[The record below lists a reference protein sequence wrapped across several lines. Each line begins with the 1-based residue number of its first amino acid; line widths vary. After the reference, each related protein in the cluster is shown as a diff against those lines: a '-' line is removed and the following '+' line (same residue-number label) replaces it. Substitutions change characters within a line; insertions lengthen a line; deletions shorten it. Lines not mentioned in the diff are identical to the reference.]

1 MPGRQFPQVE
11 ATLPEATGDSTAFAD
26 FPAGAREEDLVSEPF
41 GAAEPGDQTPGRR
54 RPRSAPSPVCPDPI
68 ALDRLTAAV
77 LAEHHHGW
85 QDFDRRRLC
94 EGSSRNSAPRARPT
108 PAAPSPRNRTSSTG
122 HTTRWD
128 TADLDAARVRS
139 ACVCQHADPRTGLT
153 ATRTVEPI
161 GEVPFRRRGTYDPS
175 RRQDLGSRPARQGVE
190 EFPSAHVQA
199 RRRFYRLPIVPA
211 GSSIVTRCHG
221 LPSYSHPQAA
231 ADRPDFG
238 SGRDSIYE
246 QELVD
251 SCRIRHPSRSR
262 HDERGPLDSD
272 GRRSGGA
279 AADGHQGDGRRPAAF
294 HRGPDL
300 HNPWG

>member
-1 MPGRQFPQVE
+1 MFLRQAGQRCRACFVRDAFPVIGKGPAAVAAATIRTIFAQTTAEQVRTRPDVVADMPGRQFPQVE

-190 EFPSAHVQA
+190 GVPVRPRAGPPTLLSSPYCPC
-199 RRRFYRLPIVPA
+199 RFIDRDPMSRLA
-211 GSSIVTRCHG
+211 K
-221 LPSYSHPQAA
+221 L
-231 ADRPDFG
+231 
-238 SGRDSIYE
+238 
-246 QELVD
+246 
-251 SCRIRHPSRSR
+251 
-262 HDERGPLDSD
+262 
-272 GRRSGGA
+272 
-279 AADGHQGDGRRPAAF
+279 
-294 HRGPDL
+294 
-300 HNPWG
+300 